1 MGDVLIS
8 CFGQMFRYQQ
18 SLGTCFLKK
27 ITKFGHLSQLCSV
40 ITQYVGQWMCS
51 EILPFIGFSI
61 EKKIMGQVWSKK
73 IR

>member
-1 MGDVLIS
+1 MLGNVLIS
-8 CFGQMFRYQQ
+8 SFGQMFRYQQ
-18 SLGTCFLKK
+18 SSTCFLNK

-61 EKKIMGQVWSKK
+61 EKSIKGQV
-73 IR
+73 